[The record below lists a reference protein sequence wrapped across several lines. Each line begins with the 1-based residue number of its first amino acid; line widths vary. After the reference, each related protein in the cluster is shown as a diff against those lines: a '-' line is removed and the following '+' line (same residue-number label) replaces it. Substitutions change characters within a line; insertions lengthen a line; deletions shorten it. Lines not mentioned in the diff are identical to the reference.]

1 MADLQ
6 GADRRDLRAAGAA
19 PRGAS
24 HGALAAVQGFRFAL
38 HRPEIR
44 RLYRRL
50 AVVLFVV
57 TLLLIGGL
65 SALLW
70 HFTAASHEASA
81 LRVVALWLLRLGGLA
96 VVGLSAP
103 LLALLGVNAAW
114 PALSEQVFMAALKE
128 LDPARA
134 EGLAAAP
141 GASLKA
147 GLATALRRLGYFF
160 VMTLV
165 AFGAALVPIVGVI
178 AGPLLQGYVSARAIT
193 WELLDPYFDRRGLD
207 FARQQAEIRAQRWA
221 VLGFG
226 LPMTLLLAIPLVGPL
241 LFGFAQAAAAKFV
254 VDVLP
259 RDELT

>member
-6 GADRRDLRAAGAA
+6 GSDRRDVRAAAA

-50 AVVLFVV
+50 AAVLFVV
-57 TLLLIGGL
+57 TLLLIAGL
-65 SALLW
+65 SAALW
-70 HFTAASHEASA
+70 HFTAATHDAST
-81 LRVVALWLLRLGGLA
+81 LRVVALWLLRLGGLV

-114 PALSEQVFMAALKE
+114 PALSEQVFMAALKD

-134 EGLAAAP
+134 AALEAGP
-141 GASLKA
+141 GTSLKA
-147 GLATALRRLGYFF
+147 GLASALRRFGYFLG
-160 VMTLV
+160 MTLV
-165 AFGAALVPIVGVI
+165 AFGVALVPIVGAI
-178 AGPLLQGYVSARAIT
+178 AGPLLQAYVSARAMT

-207 FARQQAEIRAQRWA
+207 FARQRAEIREHRWA
-221 VLGFG
+221 ALGFG
-226 LPMTLLLAIPLVGPL
+226 LPMTLLLALPLVGPL
-241 LFGFAQAAAAKFV
+241 LFGFAQAAAAKLV

-259 RDELT
+259 GEGGG